1 MYYHPRR
8 RQRDANIASEAF
20 AKVTGWREKI
30 NRTGNEDDIT
40 HGNEDDITYGNEDDI
55 THGNEDDITHGNE
68 DDITHGNDDGAS
80 NGDDSESHYDAGKYD
95 IWVLY
100 YCTIP

>member
-30 NRTGNEDDIT
+30 NRT
-40 HGNEDDITYGNEDDI
+40 
-55 THGNEDDITHGNE
+55 GNEDDITHGNE

>member
-40 HGNEDDITYGNEDDI
+40 HGN
-55 THGNEDDITHGNE
+55 
-68 DDITHGNDDGAS
+68 DDGAS

>member
-1 MYYHPRR
+1 LPASVQTSVQNQIGHSNRTYKMYYHPRR

-30 NRTGNEDDIT
+30 NRT
-40 HGNEDDITYGNEDDI
+40 
-55 THGNEDDITHGNE
+55 GNEDDITHGNE